1 MDTHYD
7 GAMHP
12 RVLCVLPGVPLP
24 ADTGGALRTL
34 SLARAIDD
42 AYDATVL
49 SWARP
54 SQEID
59 RFRARMRGVVH
70 ALRPPA
76 LGDSAF
82 AEAICF
88 ACGRPLG
95 YSRYGLFP
103 KRVMEAL
110 ARETFDVIHFDHP
123 HTALAFP
130 FFRKLQPH
138 AKLVLDAHNVEAQII
153 LRLIPTAPA
162 WQRPLLHWQSRRIQ
176 RLEHRLAREMDLVI
190 TCSDMDAGAFREMG
204 ARRVRVVTNAVP
216 AFAPLGGA
224 VRRDLLFVGSFDWR
238 PNAEAAVTLA
248 TKIWPLVR
256 GKLGNARLVLVGR
269 HPPPQVRALHG
280 GDIVLAGNVPSVQ
293 PYLEQ
298 AFATAIPL
306 RAGSGTRIKILE
318 AWAAGVPVV
327 SSRTGAEGLPY
338 ADGRDLILA
347 ESPAEFARALLRVH
361 SDAALAEGLAE
372 EGRRTAEPFAGNK
385 VAESLVAAY
394 RDELGVF
401 PAEPDES
408 ARRYNATYPAAI
420 ASAP

>member
-1 MDTHYD
+1 LDNHND

-70 ALRPPA
+70 GLRPPK
-76 LGDSAF
+76 LGDSAL

-88 ACGRPLG
+88 ACGGPLG

-103 KRVMEAL
+103 RRAMEVL
-110 ARETFDVIHFDHP
+110 AREKFDVIHFDHP
-123 HTALAFP
+123 HTALALP
-130 FFRKLQPH
+130 FFRRLQPQ
-138 AKLVLDAHNVEAQII
+138 AKLVLDAHNVEAHII
-153 LRLIPTAPA
+153 QRLIPTAPL
-162 WQRPLLHWQSRRIQ
+162 WQRPLLRWQSRRIHKLEQ
-176 RLEHRLAREMDLVI
+176 RLAGKMDLII
-190 TCSDMDAGAFREMG
+190 TCSEKDADAFRAMG

-256 GKLGNARLVLVGR
+256 GKLGGARLVLVGR
-269 HPPPQVRALHG
+269 NPPPLVRALHG

-306 RAGSGTRIKILE
+306 RAASGTRIKILE

-338 ADGRDLILA
+338 TDGHDLILA
-347 ESPAEFARALLRVH
+347 ESPAEFARALLRVQA
-361 SDAALAEGLAE
+361 DAALAESLAE
-372 EGRRTAEPFAGNK
+372 AGRHTAEPFASNK

-394 RDELGVF
+394 RDELGVLA
-401 PAEPDES
+401 AESDES
-408 ARRYNATYPAAI
+408 ARRYSATYPAAI